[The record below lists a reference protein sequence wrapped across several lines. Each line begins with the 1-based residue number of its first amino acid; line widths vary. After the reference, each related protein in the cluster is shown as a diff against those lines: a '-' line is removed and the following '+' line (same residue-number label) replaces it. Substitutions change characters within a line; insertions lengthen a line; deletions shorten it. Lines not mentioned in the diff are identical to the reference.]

1 MAFLCHHRI
10 EFMPSPQ
17 CKLQLQ
23 NNIYAMQNTCHS
35 KESNSNLPFLFEIK

>member
-17 CKLQLQ
+17 CFLQLQ

-35 KESNSNLPFLFEIK
+35 KESIVQFKSAFFI